1 MWVDADDPPDGA
13 YDYFAASTVEVNPS
27 DEEEEEEVEPGGR
40 GGVYCDGLKENNH
53 PLWDKIAGMYD
64 GVDPEWVK
72 DQFCMGFGYGEI
84 MIALKLQ
91 SMLPEGVE
99 VDARWILSE
108 RNEHGWGWIKKF
120 FQAYTGPE
128 EETLPGEADQQD
140 ESLPPGLAK
149 KQDDES
155 LPPGQ
160 AKKQNEEKVPGWA
173 KKPDK
178 GRGPNK

>member
-1 MWVDADDPPDGA
+1 
-13 YDYFAASTVEVNPS
+13 
-27 DEEEEEEVEPGGR
+27 
-40 GGVYCDGLKENNH
+40 
-53 PLWDKIAGMYD
+53 
-64 GVDPEWVK
+64 
-72 DQFCMGFGYGEI
+72 
-84 MIALKLQ
+84 
-91 SMLPEGVE
+91 